1 MTQTF
6 GKKPPQSPN
15 EALQLEKAGDIRERE
30 VKSVSGIPMLVVL
43 LAIAALLGFLFVNG
57 TIPKSLRILVPILGG
72 PLALLSFSGLY
83 KVEPNQ
89 SAVLSLFGKYIGTVR
104 TPGLRFNNPFY
115 TKKKISLRVR
125 NFESGKLKVNELD
138 GSPIEIA
145 AIVVWEVNDSAEAVF
160 NVDDYESF
168 VQIQSEA
175 AIRAMATSYPY
186 DQHGPNEI
194 SLRSHPKEISDRLRQ
209 EIQDRLA
216 KAGINV
222 IESRIS
228 HLAYSPEIA
237 GAMLQRQQAGAIIA
251 ARKKIV
257 EGAVG
262 MVEDALESLKAKD
275 IIDLDDERKATMVSN
290 LLVVLCSDKATQ
302 PVVNTGSLY

>member
-1 MTQTF
+1 M
-6 GKKPPQSPN
+6 S
-15 EALQLEKAGDIRERE
+15 EIREKN
-30 VKSVSGIPMLVVL
+30 VGSISGIPFLIVLILGLLGAIYLFITGVRSDMIVRILSGVL
-43 LAIAALLGFLFVNG
+43 LFLTTLFC
-57 TIPKSLRILVPILGG
+57 
-72 PLALLSFSGLY
+72 ASGLY

-89 SAVLSLFGKYIGTVR
+89 SAVLSLFGKYVGTVR
-104 TPGLRFNNPFY
+104 TPGLRFNNPFFS
-115 TKKKISLRVR
+115 KKKVSLRVR
-125 NFESGKLKVNELD
+125 NFESGKLKVNELE

-145 AIVVWEVNDSAEAVF
+145 AIVVWEVSDSAEAVF

-186 DQHGPNEI
+186 DQHEEGQI
-194 SLRSHPKEISDRLRQ
+194 SLRSHPAEISERLRE

-216 KAGINV
+216 QAGINV
-222 IESRIS
+222 IEARIS

-237 GAMLQRQQAGAIIA
+237 QAMLQRQQAGAIIA

-262 MVEDALESLKAKD
+262 MVEHALEELSDKGVVE
-275 IIDLDDERKATMVSN
+275 LDEERRATMVSN
-290 LLVVLCSDKATQ
+290 LLVVLCSDRATQ

>member
-1 MTQTF
+1 M
-6 GKKPPQSPN
+6 S
-15 EALQLEKAGDIRERE
+15 EIREKN
-30 VKSVSGIPMLVVL
+30 VGSISGIPFLVL
-43 LAIAALLGFLFVNG
+43 LIALLACAAFLFLTGVR
-57 TIPKSLRILVPILGG
+57 TDVTPRILGG
-72 PLALLSFSGLY
+72 VALFIGSLFCFSGLY

-115 TKKKISLRVR
+115 SKKKVSLRVR
-125 NFESGKLKVNELD
+125 NFESGRLKVNELD

-145 AIVVWEVNDSAEAVF
+145 AIVVWEVSDSAEAVF
-160 NVDDYESF
+160 NVDSYESF

-186 DQHGPNEI
+186 DQHEEGQI
-194 SLRSHPKEISDRLRQ
+194 SLRSHPTEISDRLKE

-216 KAGINV
+216 QAGINV
-222 IESRIS
+222 IEARIS

-237 GAMLQRQQAGAIIA
+237 QAMLQRQQAGAIIA
-251 ARKKIV
+251 ARQKIV

-262 MVEDALESLKAKD
+262 MVEHALDELSAKGVVE
-275 IIDLDDERKATMVSN
+275 LDSERRATMVSN
-290 LLVVLCSDKATQ
+290 LLVVLCSDRATQ

>member
-1 MTQTF
+1 M
-6 GKKPPQSPN
+6 GKEN
-15 EALQLEKAGDIRERE
+15 DIREIE
-30 VKSVSGIPMLVVL
+30 VKSVSGIPLLLILLVVTIIAI
-43 LAIAALLGFLFVNG
+43 LALVGLDMSPA
-57 TIPKSLRILVPILGG
+57 LRITIIAIGLPIL
-72 PLALLSFSGLY
+72 LIAFSGLY

-89 SAVLSLFGKYIGTVR
+89 SAVLSLFGKYIGSVR

-115 TKKKISLRVR
+115 TKQKISLRVR

-160 NVDDYESF
+160 NVDSYESF

-175 AIRAMATSYPY
+175 AIRSMATSYPY
-186 DQHGPNEI
+186 DQHEADQI
-194 SLRSHPKEISDRLRQ
+194 SLRSHPMEISDRLRH

-216 KAGINV
+216 QAGINV
-222 IESRIS
+222 IEARIS

-257 EGAVG
+257 EGAIG
-262 MVEDALESLKAKD
+262 MVEDALLELKSKD
-275 IIDLDDERKATMVSN
+275 IIDLDPERRAAMVSN

>member
-1 MTQTF
+1 M
-6 GKKPPQSPN
+6 S
-15 EALQLEKAGDIRERE
+15 AIREND
-30 VKSVSGIPMLVVL
+30 VKSVSGIPFLFIMIAATVAAVYLFIQGVDNRDVVL
-43 LAIAALLGFLFVNG
+43 IFSGIVLFLAVLLGL
-57 TIPKSLRILVPILGG
+57 
-72 PLALLSFSGLY
+72 SGLY

-89 SAVLSLFGKYIGTVR
+89 SAVLSLFGKYIGSVR

-115 TKKKISLRVR
+115 TKKKVSLRVR
-125 NFESGKLKVNELD
+125 NFESGRLKVNELD

-145 AIVVWEVNDSAEAVF
+145 AIVVWEVSDSAEAVF
-160 NVDDYESF
+160 NVDSYESF

-186 DQHGPNEI
+186 DQHEEDQI
-194 SLRSHPKEISDRLRQ
+194 SLRSHPAEISERLKT

-216 KAGINV
+216 QAGINV

-237 GAMLQRQQAGAIIA
+237 QAMLQRQQAGAIIA
-251 ARKKIV
+251 ARQKIV

-262 MVEDALESLKAKD
+262 MVEMALSELSNKGVVE
-275 IIDLDDERKATMVSN
+275 LDEERRAAMVSN
-290 LLVVLCSDKATQ
+290 LLVVLCSDRATQ
-302 PVVNTGSLY
+302 PVVNAGSLY

>member
-1 MTQTF
+1 M
-6 GKKPPQSPN
+6 S
-15 EALQLEKAGDIRERE
+15 EIRERQ
-30 VKSVSGIPMLVVL
+30 VKSISGIPFLLIMLV
-43 LAIAALLGFLFVNG
+43 
-57 TIPKSLRILVPILGG
+57 ILGG
-72 PLALLSFSGLY
+72 GLYLIGTQMVLTDIKGVRIGLFFAGILGVSIWLTLISGLY

-89 SAVLSLFGKYIGTVR
+89 SAVLSLFGKYVGTVR
-104 TPGLRFNNPFY
+104 EPGLRLNNPFY
-115 TKKKISLRVR
+115 TKKKVSLRVR
-125 NFESGKLKVNELD
+125 NFESGKLKVNELE

-160 NVDDYESF
+160 NVDNYESF

-186 DQHGPNEI
+186 DQNKEGEI
-194 SLRSHPKEISDRLRQ
+194 SLRSHPAEISERLRN
-209 EIQDRLA
+209 EIQDRLT
-216 KAGINV
+216 KAGIHV
-222 IESRIS
+222 IEARIS

-262 MVEDALESLKAKD
+262 MVEDAIEGLSAKN
-275 IIDLDDERKATMVSN
+275 IIELDEERKATMVSN

>member
-1 MTQTF
+1 M
-6 GKKPPQSPN
+6 S
-15 EALQLEKAGDIRERE
+15 EIRERN
-30 VKSVSGIPMLVVL
+30 VGSISGIPFLVVL
-43 LAIAALLGFLFVNG
+43 ILAIIAAVYLFITGINLDA
-57 TIPKSLRILVPILGG
+57 IPRILMAVLTFVTSVF
-72 PLALLSFSGLY
+72 LMSGLY

-115 TKKKISLRVR
+115 SKKKVSLRVR

-145 AIVVWEVNDSAEAVF
+145 AIVVWEVSDSAEAVF

-186 DQHGPNEI
+186 DQHEDGEI
-194 SLRSHPKEISDRLRQ
+194 SLRSHPAEISERLRN
-209 EIQDRLA
+209 EIQDRLS
-216 KAGINV
+216 KAGIHV
-222 IESRIS
+222 IEARIS

-237 GAMLQRQQAGAIIA
+237 QAMLQRQQAGAIIA
-251 ARKKIV
+251 ARRKIV

-262 MVEDALESLKAKD
+262 MVEHALEELSHKGVVE
-275 IIDLDDERKATMVSN
+275 LDEERRATMVSN
-290 LLVVLCSDKATQ
+290 LLVVLCSDRATQ

>member
-1 MTQTF
+1 M
-6 GKKPPQSPN
+6 S
-15 EALQLEKAGDIRERE
+15 DIRERE
-30 VKSVSGIPMLVVL
+30 VKSISGIPLLLILLALTAVGVFVFINVAMTKEMRLIVLVV
-43 LAIAALLGFLFVNG
+43 AL
-57 TIPKSLRILVPILGG
+57 PIL
-72 PLALLSFSGLY
+72 LIAFSGLY

-160 NVDDYESF
+160 NVDSYESF

-175 AIRAMATSYPY
+175 AIRSMATSYPY
-186 DQHGPNEI
+186 DQHEADQI
-194 SLRSHPKEISDRLRQ
+194 SLRSHPVEISERLRT

-216 KAGINV
+216 KAGIHV
-222 IESRIS
+222 IEARIS

-262 MVEDALESLKAKD
+262 MVEDALEALQEKD
-275 IIDLDDERKATMVSN
+275 IVELDPERRAAMVSN

-302 PVVNTGSLY
+302 PVVNTGSIY

>member
-1 MTQTF
+1 M
-6 GKKPPQSPN
+6 S
-15 EALQLEKAGDIRERE
+15 EIRERE
-30 VKSVSGIPMLVVL
+30 VRSVSGIPFLMVL
-43 LAIAALLGFLFVNG
+43 LTIAALAVFTFINYDLSKAML
-57 TIPKSLRILVPILGG
+57 ISKIILGV
-72 PLALLSFSGLY
+72 PALLLGFSGLY

-89 SAVLSLFGKYIGTVR
+89 SAVLSLFGKYVGTVR

-186 DQHGPNEI
+186 DQHGDEI
-194 SLRSHPKEISDRLRQ
+194 SLRSHPAEISERLRH

-251 ARKKIV
+251 ARQKIV

-262 MVEDALESLKAKD
+262 MVEDALTSLKAKD
-275 IIDLDDERKATMVSN
+275 IIELDDERKATMVSN

>member
-1 MTQTF
+1 M
-6 GKKPPQSPN
+6 S
-15 EALQLEKAGDIRERE
+15 EIRENE
-30 VKSVSGIPMLVVL
+30 VKSVSGIPFLMVL
-43 LAIAALLGFLFVNG
+43 LVTAVVAVAIMVGGHGLSKLGRAAIPTIGLPLIFLG
-57 TIPKSLRILVPILGG
+57 
-72 PLALLSFSGLY
+72 FSGLY

-89 SAVLSLFGKYIGTVR
+89 SAVLSLFGKYVGTVR

-186 DQHGPNEI
+186 DQHGDEI
-194 SLRSHPKEISDRLRQ
+194 SLRSHPAEISERLRN

-262 MVEDALESLKAKD
+262 MVEDALSSLKAKD
-275 IIDLDDERKATMVSN
+275 IIELDDERKATMVSN

>member
-1 MTQTF
+1 M
-6 GKKPPQSPN
+6 
-15 EALQLEKAGDIRERE
+15 GDISEKK
-30 VKSVSGIPMLVVL
+30 VKSVSGIPL
-43 LAIAALLGFLFVNG
+43 L
-57 TIPKSLRILVPILGG
+57 
-72 PLALLSFSGLY
+72 LALLVLTVVAIFAFVGVDMSNGVRIAVLVVGIPILLIAFSGLY

-89 SAVLSLFGKYIGTVR
+89 SAVLSLFGKYVGSVR
-104 TPGLRFNNPFY
+104 TPGLRFNNPFF

-160 NVDDYESF
+160 NVDSYESF

-175 AIRAMATSYPY
+175 AIRSMATSYPY
-186 DQHGPNEI
+186 DQHEADQI
-194 SLRSHPKEISDRLRQ
+194 SLRSHPMEISDRLRH

-222 IESRIS
+222 IEARIS

-262 MVEDALESLKAKD
+262 MVEDALSELKAKD
-275 IIDLDDERKATMVSN
+275 IIDLDPERRAAMVSN

-302 PVVNTGSLY
+302 PVVNTGSIY

>member
-1 MTQTF
+1 M
-6 GKKPPQSPN
+6 S
-15 EALQLEKAGDIRERE
+15 EIRERE
-30 VKSVSGIPMLVVL
+30 VKSVSGIPFLLFLLAVIVVVALVFTGVIDLGKPLRIAAPVIGIPLVL
-43 LAIAALLGFLFVNG
+43 LG
-57 TIPKSLRILVPILGG
+57 
-72 PLALLSFSGLY
+72 FSGLY

-89 SAVLSLFGKYIGTVR
+89 SAVLSLFGKYVGTVR

-186 DQHGPNEI
+186 DQHGPEEI
-194 SLRSHPKEISDRLRQ
+194 SLRSHPTEISDRLRD
-209 EIQDRLA
+209 EIQDRLS

-262 MVEDALESLKAKD
+262 MVEDAIEGLSTKNIVE
-275 IIDLDDERKATMVSN
+275 LDEERKAQMVSN

>member
-1 MTQTF
+1 M
-6 GKKPPQSPN
+6 S
-15 EALQLEKAGDIRERE
+15 DIREKE
-30 VKSVSGIPMLVVL
+30 VKSVSGIPL
-43 LAIAALLGFLFVNG
+43 L
-57 TIPKSLRILVPILGG
+57 
-72 PLALLSFSGLY
+72 LALLALTVVAVIAFVTIDMSKGARIAVLVIGVPVLLIAFSGLY

-89 SAVLSLFGKYIGTVR
+89 SAVLSLFGKYIGSVR

-160 NVDDYESF
+160 NVDSYESF

-175 AIRAMATSYPY
+175 AIRSMATSYPY
-186 DQHGPNEI
+186 DQHEADQI
-194 SLRSHPKEISDRLRQ
+194 SLRSHPMEISERLRH

-222 IESRIS
+222 IEARIS
-228 HLAYSPEIA
+228 HLAYS
-237 GAMLQRQQAGAIIA
+237 
-251 ARKKIV
+251 RK
-257 EGAVG
+257 
-262 MVEDALESLKAKD
+262 
-275 IIDLDDERKATMVSN
+275 
-290 LLVVLCSDKATQ
+290 LLVPCFKDNKPAQLLRPEKRSSKARWEW
-302 PVVNTGSLY
+302 SKML

>member
-1 MTQTF
+1 M
-6 GKKPPQSPN
+6 K
-15 EALQLEKAGDIRERE
+15 
-30 VKSVSGIPMLVVL
+30 
-43 LAIAALLGFLFVNG
+43 AALSFVGPSALLFV
-57 TIPKSLRILVPILGG
+57 
-72 PLALLSFSGLY
+72 FSGLY

-89 SAVLSLFGKYIGTVR
+89 AAVLSLFGKYIGTVR
-104 TPGLRFNNPFY
+104 ANGLRFNNPFY
-115 TKKKISLRVR
+115 TKKKVSMRVR

-145 AIVVWEVNDSAEAVF
+145 AIVVWEVSDSAEAVF

-186 DQHGPNEI
+186 DQHEEDQV
-194 SLRSHPKEISDRLRQ
+194 SLRSHPLEISNSLCD
-209 EIQDRLA
+209 EIQDRLIQ
-216 KAGINV
+216 AGINV
-222 IESRIS
+222 IEARIS

-237 GAMLQRQQAGAIIA
+237 QAMLQRQQAGAIIA
-251 ARKKIV
+251 ARQKIV

-262 MVEDALESLKAKD
+262 MVEMALSELSSKGVVE
-275 IIDLDDERKATMVSN
+275 LDNERRATMVSN
-290 LLVVLCSDKATQ
+290 LLVVLCSDRATQ

>member
-1 MTQTF
+1 MGT
-6 GKKPPQSPN
+6 
-15 EALQLEKAGDIRERE
+15 EKDFHEVE
-30 VKSVSGIPMLVVL
+30 VKSVSGIPLLLTLLALTIGAVL
-43 LAIAALLGFLFVNG
+43 AVIFIDMAVGAKIAIAAIGL
-57 TIPKSLRILVPILGG
+57 PIL
-72 PLALLSFSGLY
+72 LIFLSGLY
-83 KVEPNQ
+83 MVEPNQ
-89 SAVLSLFGKYIGTVR
+89 SAVLSLFGKYIGSVR
-104 TPGLRFNNPFY
+104 TPGLRFNNPFF

-160 NVDDYESF
+160 NVDSYESF

-175 AIRAMATSYPY
+175 AIRSMATSYPY
-186 DQHGPNEI
+186 DQHEADQI
-194 SLRSHPKEISDRLRQ
+194 SLRSHPMEISDRLRH

-216 KAGINV
+216 RAGINV
-222 IESRIS
+222 IEARIS

-262 MVEDALESLKAKD
+262 MVEDALLELKSKD
-275 IIDLDDERKATMVSN
+275 IIDLDPERRAAMVSN

>member
-1 MTQTF
+1 M
-6 GKKPPQSPN
+6 S
-15 EALQLEKAGDIRERE
+15 EIRENE
-30 VKSVSGIPMLVVL
+30 VKSISGIPFLLFMLVL
-43 LAIAALLGFLFVNG
+43 LAAGLYLFGSQIGDAGSKGARIGWLFTGMAAFITWITFLG
-57 TIPKSLRILVPILGG
+57 
-72 PLALLSFSGLY
+72 GLY

-89 SAVLSLFGKYIGTVR
+89 SAVLSLFGKYVGTVR
-104 TPGLRFNNPFY
+104 TPGLRLNNPFY

-186 DQHGPNEI
+186 DQHGPEDI
-194 SLRSHPKEISDRLRQ
+194 SLRSHPKEISDRLRD

-216 KAGINV
+216 KAGIHV

-262 MVEDALESLKAKD
+262 MVEDAIEGLSKKN
-275 IIDLDDERKATMVSN
+275 IVDLDEERKATMVSN

>member
-1 MTQTF
+1 M
-6 GKKPPQSPN
+6 S
-15 EALQLEKAGDIRERE
+15 EIRE
-30 VKSVSGIPMLVVL
+30 KDTGSLPGIPML
-43 LAIAALLGFLFVNG
+43 LASLGLIVAGAYMFIALIRADAGIVAIGGILAALIG
-57 TIPKSLRILVPILGG
+57 
-72 PLALLSFSGLY
+72 LALMAGLY
-83 KVEPNQ
+83 TVAPNQ
-89 SAVLSLFGKYIGTVR
+89 SAVLSLFGKYVGTVDE
-104 TPGLRFNNPFY
+104 TGLRWNNIFY
-115 TKKKISLRVR
+115 TKKKISKRVR

-145 AIVVWEVNDSAEAVF
+145 AIVVWEVSDSAEAVF

-186 DQHGPNEI
+186 DQHEDDQI
-194 SLRSHPKEISDRLRQ
+194 SLRSHPDEISERLRH
-209 EIQDRLA
+209 EIQERLA
-216 KAGINV
+216 KAGIHV

-262 MVEDALESLKAKD
+262 MVEDALAELQSKD
-275 IIDLDDERKATMVSN
+275 IVDLDPERRAAMVSN

-302 PVVNTGSLY
+302 PIVNTGSLY

>member
-1 MTQTF
+1 MSDISE
-6 GKKPPQSPN
+6 KP
-15 EALQLEKAGDIRERE
+15 
-30 VKSVSGIPMLVVL
+30 VKSMSGIPFLLVL
-43 LAIAALLGFLFVNG
+43 LAVVIVGGAALVGVDIHKVAKVIIGAVGILL
-57 TIPKSLRILVPILGG
+57 ILVTCAGFYI
-72 PLALLSFSGLY
+72 
-83 KVEPNQ
+83 VEPNQ
-89 SAVLSLFGKYIGTVR
+89 SAVLSLFGKYIGSVR

-160 NVDDYESF
+160 NVDSYESF

-175 AIRAMATSYPY
+175 AIRTMATSYPY
-186 DQHGPNEI
+186 DQHEADQI
-194 SLRSHPKEISDRLRQ
+194 SLRSHPIEISDRLRH

-222 IESRIS
+222 IEARIS

-262 MVEDALESLKAKD
+262 MVEDALLELKSKN
-275 IIDLDDERKATMVSN
+275 IIDLDPERRAAMVSN

>member
-1 MTQTF
+1 M
-6 GKKPPQSPN
+6 S
-15 EALQLEKAGDIRERE
+15 DIRERE
-30 VKSVSGIPMLVVL
+30 VKSINGIPFLLFL
-43 LAIAALLGFLFVNG
+43 LAALPAGIIVFVKAINSVHSDFGVAMCIIAAIAGF
-57 TIPKSLRILVPILGG
+57 IIWILG
-72 PLALLSFSGLY
+72 LSGLY
-83 KVEPNQ
+83 KVEPNK

-104 TPGLRFNNPFY
+104 TPGLRFNNPFFS
-115 TKKKISLRVR
+115 KKKISLRVR

-186 DQHGPNEI
+186 DQNEEGQI
-194 SLRSHPKEISDRLRQ
+194 SLRSHPAEISERLRK
-209 EIQDRLA
+209 EIQDRLIQ
-216 KAGINV
+216 AGIHV

-237 GAMLQRQQAGAIIA
+237 QAMLQRQQAGAIIA
-251 ARKKIV
+251 ARQQIV

-262 MVEDALESLKAKD
+262 MVEMALDALSKRGVVE
-275 IIDLDDERKATMVSN
+275 LDEERKATMVSN
-290 LLVVLCSDKATQ
+290 LLVVLCSDRATQ

>member
-1 MTQTF
+1 M
-6 GKKPPQSPN
+6 S
-15 EALQLEKAGDIRERE
+15 EIRETE
-30 VKSVSGIPMLVVL
+30 VKSVSGIPFLMFL
-43 LAIAALLGFLFVNG
+43 LAIIVVAALVVTGVLYV
-57 TIPKSLRILVPILGG
+57 PQALRIAVPVVALPIVLLG
-72 PLALLSFSGLY
+72 FSGLY

-89 SAVLSLFGKYIGTVR
+89 SAVLSLFGKYVGTVR
-104 TPGLRFNNPFY
+104 TPGLRFNNPFF

-186 DQHGPNEI
+186 DQHGPEEI
-194 SLRSHPKEISDRLRQ
+194 SLRSHPAEISERLRQ
-209 EIQDRLA
+209 EIQDRLS
-216 KAGINV
+216 KAGIHV

>member
-1 MTQTF
+1 MYSLKRESF
-6 GKKPPQSPN
+6 DMS
-15 EALQLEKAGDIRERE
+15 DIREKE
-30 VKSVSGIPMLVVL
+30 VKSVSGIPLLLVL
-43 LAIAALLGFLFVNG
+43 LALTVVAVIAFVTIDMSKGARIAVLVIGVPVLL
-57 TIPKSLRILVPILGG
+57 I
-72 PLALLSFSGLY
+72 AFSGLY

-89 SAVLSLFGKYIGTVR
+89 SAVLSLFGKYIGSVR

-160 NVDDYESF
+160 NVDSYESF

-175 AIRAMATSYPY
+175 AIRSMATSYPY
-186 DQHGPNEI
+186 DQHEADQI
-194 SLRSHPKEISDRLRQ
+194 SLRSHPMEISERLRH

-222 IESRIS
+222 IEARIS

-262 MVEDALESLKAKD
+262 MVEDALAELKEKD
-275 IIDLDDERKATMVSN
+275 IIDLDPERRAAMVSN

>member
-1 MTQTF
+1 MF
-6 GKKPPQSPN
+6 
-15 EALQLEKAGDIRERE
+15 
-30 VKSVSGIPMLVVL
+30 VL
-43 LAIAALLGFLFVNG
+43 LAACIYFIGHQLGTAPSKGERVGWVLTGFVGFAVWMTFLG
-57 TIPKSLRILVPILGG
+57 
-72 PLALLSFSGLY
+72 GLY

-89 SAVLSLFGKYIGTVR
+89 SAVLSLFGKYVGTVR
-104 TPGLRFNNPFY
+104 EPGLRLNNPFY
-115 TKKKISLRVR
+115 TKKKVSLRVR
-125 NFESGKLKVNELD
+125 NFESGKLKVNELE

-160 NVDDYESF
+160 NVDSYESF

-186 DQHGPNEI
+186 DQNNEGEI
-194 SLRSHPKEISDRLRQ
+194 SLRSHPVEISERLRN
-209 EIQDRLA
+209 EIQDRLTQ
-216 KAGINV
+216 AGIHV
-222 IESRIS
+222 IEARIS

-262 MVEDALESLKAKD
+262 MVEDAIEGLSAKN
-275 IIDLDDERKATMVSN
+275 IIELDEERKATMVSN

>member
-1 MTQTF
+1 M
-6 GKKPPQSPN
+6 S
-15 EALQLEKAGDIRERE
+15 EIRERE
-30 VKSVSGIPMLVVL
+30 VKSVSGIPMLIGLVIL
-43 LAIAALLGFLFVNG
+43 TAIATWALIHIDMDKLSRILALAIGS
-57 TIPKSLRILVPILGG
+57 TILTI
-72 PLALLSFSGLY
+72 AFTGLY

-89 SAVLSLFGKYIGTVR
+89 SAVLSLFGKYVGTVR

-160 NVDDYESF
+160 NVDNYESF

-175 AIRAMATSYPY
+175 AIRSMATSYPY
-186 DQHGPNEI
+186 DQHEEDQI
-194 SLRSHPKEISDRLRQ
+194 SLRSHPIEISDRLRH

-216 KAGINV
+216 KAGIHV
-222 IESRIS
+222 IEARIS

-262 MVEDALESLKAKD
+262 MVEDALEALKEKD
-275 IIDLDDERKATMVSN
+275 IIDLDAERRATMVSN

-302 PVVNTGSLY
+302 PVVNTGSIY